1 MPHAAYAFREPD
13 HPGDRHDMAYE
24 RFQHKICDRQSSR
37 RVEPV
42 PVLRVGLSALIVLTV
57 GAVGPAAADEAN
69 PKAAGGKPFS
79 AEAVDFF
86 EARVRP
92 ILVDQCIKCH
102 GPKKQSSGLRLDS
115 REAAIKGG
123 DSGPALVP
131 AKPDDSLL
139 IRAIAQT
146 HEELKMPPKG
156 KLPEASVAIL
166 RQWVAQGAPWSVSTG
181 KSIASIGTE
190 SHEPAAAHWAFR
202 PLALPR
208 VPAVKNQRWERTPVD
223 AFILARLEAAGIAPS
238 ERADRRTLIRRA
250 TMDLW
255 GLPPTA
261 AEVEAF
267 ERDPAPDA
275 FTRLVDRLLASPH
288 YGERWGRHWL
298 DVARYADTKG
308 YVFTQDRNYPY
319 AYTYRDYVIAALNS
333 DLPYDQFIVQQLA
346 ADQLPRGGDPGPLAA
361 MGFLTVGRRFL
372 LDQNEII
379 DDRIDVVS
387 RGLLGLTVTCARCHD
402 HKFDPIPSEDYYS
415 LYGVFASS
423 IEPAELPLLEKVGSG
438 PGYADFERKLN
449 AAKKAR
455 DDYLAARRDEFVSE
469 VSTRFSAY
477 LKAAYDLDLNGRSR
491 RLDERAGADKL
502 NPRRLRTLI
511 GLWKGAFAAVLK
523 EADPVLG
530 VWRVFAALPQNE
542 FAARAKDLQR
552 DLAKPKDPKRRA
564 ACIRWSCG
572 PCSAVRRRTRARWLH
587 DTSRSLAS
595 SKRG

>member
-1 MPHAAYAFREPD
+1 M
-13 HPGDRHDMAYE
+13 
-24 RFQHKICDRQSSR
+24 
-37 RVEPV
+37 
-42 PVLRVGLSALIVLTV
+42 LTV

-69 PKAAGGKPFS
+69 PKAAAGKPFS
-79 AEAVDFF
+79 PEAVDFF

-166 RQWVAQGAPWSVSTG
+166 RQWVARGPRGRRAPARESRRSEPRATSRLRHTG
-181 KSIASIGTE
+181 PFG
-190 SHEPAAAHWAFR
+190 PWRR
-202 PLALPR
+202 PCSRRSRTKAGEEHPSMRSFWPGSRPPGSPR
-208 VPAVKNQRWERTPVD
+208 RP
-223 AFILARLEAAGIAPS
+223 
-238 ERADRRTLIRRA
+238 RADRRTLIRRA
-250 TMDLW
+250 TIDLW
-255 GLPPTA
+255 GIPPTA
-261 AEVEAF
+261 EEIEAF
-267 ERDPAPDA
+267 EHDPAPDA
-275 FTRLVDRLLASPH
+275 FARLVDRLLASPH

-319 AYTYRDYVIAALNS
+319 AYTYRDYVIAALNA

-346 ADQLPRGGDPGPLAA
+346 ADQLPRGDDPGPLAA

-402 HKFDPIPSEDYYS
+402 HKFDPIPTRR
-415 LYGVFASS
+415 LLFALRRVRQLDRAGRAAPAGKSRVPAPVMPISS
-423 IEPAELPLLEKVGSG
+423 GSSMRRRRR
-438 PGYADFERKLN
+438 AMITW
-449 AAKKAR
+449 
-455 DDYLAARRDEFVSE
+455 RRDATS
-469 VSTRFSAY
+469 
-477 LKAAYDLDLNGRSR
+477 
-491 RLDERAGADKL
+491 
-502 NPRRLRTLI
+502 
-511 GLWKGAFAAVLK
+511 LW
-523 EADPVLG
+523 
-530 VWRVFAALPQNE
+530 
-542 FAARAKDLQR
+542 AK
-552 DLAKPKDPKRRA
+552 
-564 ACIRWSCG
+564 
-572 PCSAVRRRTRARWLH
+572 
-587 DTSRSLAS
+587 
-595 SKRG
+595 